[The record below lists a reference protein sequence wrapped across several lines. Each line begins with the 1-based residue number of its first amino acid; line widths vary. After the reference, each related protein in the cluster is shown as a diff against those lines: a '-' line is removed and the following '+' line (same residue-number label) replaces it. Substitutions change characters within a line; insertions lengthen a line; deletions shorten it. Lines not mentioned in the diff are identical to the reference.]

1 MVPRT
6 SARRRHPTAPQRRGA
21 LYMEANFYADLGV
34 SRQADEKEVKSAFRK
49 KARSCHPDVNDSPEA
64 KEQFQKINRAYEIL
78 SDPKMKQRYDQFGEA
93 GVGTSDASP
102 GGNPY
107 GGQQVDISDIFDSFF
122 GGGGGRRQQRQG
134 PIPGDDLRF
143 DLEVDFSTACFGGEE
158 KVRIRHLEKC
168 DTCTGTGVKPGS
180 QVRSCAQCNGQGVV
194 MQVQRTPL
202 GAFQTQQACPTCR
215 GTGQQV
221 DEYCGTCSGQGLREV
236 TKQVKVTVPAGVED
250 GNKLRV
256 RGEGDAGPKGGPPGD
271 LYIFLRVREDK
282 RFRREGPD
290 IYSDVSVSYLDAAL
304 GGKTKVPIIDEDDAK
319 LEIKVPAGTQPG
331 QVMRMRGKGAPKLGN
346 VDQRGDHF
354 LTVKVEIPK
363 KVSEKEREL
372 MEQLRELQQGG
383 SKKGFFSK

>member
-1 MVPRT
+1 
-6 SARRRHPTAPQRRGA
+6 
-21 LYMEANFYADLGV
+21 MEANFYADLGV
-34 SRQADEKEVKSAFRK
+34 ARTADEKQIKSAFRK
-49 KARSCHPDVNDSPEA
+49 KARTCHPDVNDSPEA
-64 KEQFQKINRAYEIL
+64 KEEFQTINRAYEIL
-78 SDPKMKQRYDQFGEA
+78 SDPTMRQRFDQFGEA

-102 GGNPY
+102 GGSPN
-107 GGQQVDISDIFDSFF
+107 GGQQVDISDIFESFF
-122 GGGGGRRQQRQG
+122 GGGGGGRQQRRSG
-134 PIPGDDLRF
+134 PVPGDDLRF
-143 DLEVDFSTACFGGEE
+143 ELEVDFSTACFGGEE

-180 QVRSCAQCNGQGVV
+180 QVRTCGSCNGQGVT
-194 MQVQRTPL
+194 MQVTRTPL
-202 GAFQTQQACPTCR
+202 GAFQTQQACPQCR
-215 GTGQQV
+215 GTGQIV
-221 DEYCGTCSGQGLREV
+221 DEFCGTCSGQGLREV

-271 LYIFLRVREDK
+271 LYIFLRVRADK
-282 RFRREGPD
+282 RFRREGAD

-346 VDQRGDHF
+346 SDQRGDHF

-363 KVSEKEREL
+363 KISDEEKKL
-372 MEQLRELQQGG
+372 MEELRTLQKVT
-383 SKKGFFSK
+383 KKGFFSK